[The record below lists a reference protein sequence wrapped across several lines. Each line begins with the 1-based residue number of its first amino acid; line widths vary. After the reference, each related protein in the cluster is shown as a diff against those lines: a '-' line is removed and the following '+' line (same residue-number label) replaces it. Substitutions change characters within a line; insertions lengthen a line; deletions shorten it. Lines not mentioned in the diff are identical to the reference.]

1 MRKLFLMLMLVL
13 GATISAQTQ
22 ASVADA
28 RQFLD
33 LLRQGKFPEATQRFD
48 TRMAAS
54 LPPDA
59 LRQAWSALGAQ
70 AGEFKNELS
79 QGSEKVAGMTVVTLG
94 LQFEKAALNMVVSFD
109 AANRISGLGF
119 TPRPPEASAVPLPQ
133 GLTEESF
140 TVGAGRFALPGTLTL
155 PSGTER
161 VPGVVLVHGS
171 GPQDRDETIGPNKPF
186 RDLAW
191 GLAARGIAVLRYEK
205 RTKQHAGAM
214 SQDLSITVHEE
225 TIEDA
230 VLAEQ
235 GLRRHPR
242 VDANHVFI
250 LGHSLGAMVA
260 PRIGQEDRAI
270 AGLILLAGNSRPLT
284 ELVIEQTEYLASLAP
299 NPATQG
305 RIAAIKAQ
313 VARVMDPALPLNTPA
328 AVLLGAPAAY
338 WKDLN
343 AYQPGAVAASLA
355 MPMLILQGERD
366 YQVTMKDFE
375 GWRDALKGR
384 TNVTFKSYSDL
395 NHLFITGAGKSTP
408 AEYEKPGSMSEA
420 VINDI
425 ATWVKAR

>member
-1 MRKLFLMLMLVL
+1 
-13 GATISAQTQ
+13 
-22 ASVADA
+22 
-28 RQFLD
+28 
-33 LLRQGKFPEATQRFD
+33 
-48 TRMAAS
+48 
-54 LPPDA
+54 
-59 LRQAWSALGAQ
+59 
-70 AGEFKNELS
+70 
-79 QGSEKVAGMTVVTLG
+79 
-94 LQFEKAALNMVVSFD
+94 
-109 AANRISGLGF
+109 
-119 TPRPPEASAVPLPQ
+119 
-133 GLTEESF
+133 
-140 TVGAGRFALPGTLTL
+140 
-155 PSGTER
+155 
-161 VPGVVLVHGS
+161 
-171 GPQDRDETIGPNKPF
+171 
-186 RDLAW
+186 
-191 GLAARGIAVLRYEK
+191 
-205 RTKQHAGAM
+205 M